1 MSLKTFFALPS
12 DPKYRSRIIQAVCL
26 CVLVFYG
33 YRALQVE
40 ILRLAFFAVPINLCF
55 GGLVLAGVVYWFI
68 LLFHGFRAMATPRHN
83 GLLFLAVIAGA
94 LFAWYMPEPPLREE
108 VRLFFDRSRY
118 EQIAGQGRSIYL
130 AGKNDCIE
138 LGDMDIV
145 LAWNCVIVEGNHAVF
160 RVHPGIFTLVYSYD
174 EQAPTAADCREDWNG
189 SIWKR
194 IDTNWFICRSNV
206 N

>member
-1 MSLKTFFALPS
+1 MRLKTFLALPS
-12 DPKYRSRIIQAVCL
+12 DPKYRSRVIQAIFL

-68 LLFHGFRAMATPRHN
+68 LLYHGFLAMLRPQHN
-83 GLLFLAVIAGA
+83 GLLFLAVVAGA
-94 LFAWYMPEPPLREE
+94 LFAWYTPEPPLREE
-108 VRLFFDRSRY
+108 VKLFFDRSRY

-138 LGDMDIV
+138 LGDMDAD
-145 LAWNCVIVEGNHAVF
+145 LARNCVIIEGNHAVF
-160 RVHPGIFTLVYSYD
+160 GVYPVFSLVYSYD
-174 EQAPTAADCREDWNG
+174 EQDPAASDCREDWNG

-194 IDTNWFICRSNV
+194 IDKNWFICKANL